1 MYITKNIN
9 KIIIIFVTIFELKW
23 YILYNY
29 LFLLSLLQ
37 TAGRTDSKVNQKL
50 ENSSNALWEIR
61 NGLLS
66 NLLFSPYSDVTVEL
80 PLTLMHPKPKGKQA
94 PSFLIVLAMAT
105 ASFLLKRDLF
115 FAMKYLTHFLCL
127 PLWL

>member
-1 MYITKNIN
+1 MYITKNTN
-9 KIIIIFVTIFELKW
+9 KIIIIFVTIFGLKL

-37 TAGRTDSKVNQKL
+37 SSGRTDSKVNQKL
-50 ENSSNALWEIR
+50 ENSSSALWEIR
-61 NGLLS
+61 NSLLS

-94 PSFLIVLAMAT
+94 TSFLFILTMANKFFVQT
-105 ASFLLKRDLF
+105 WS
-115 FAMKYLTHFLCL
+115 FAMKDLTHFHCL